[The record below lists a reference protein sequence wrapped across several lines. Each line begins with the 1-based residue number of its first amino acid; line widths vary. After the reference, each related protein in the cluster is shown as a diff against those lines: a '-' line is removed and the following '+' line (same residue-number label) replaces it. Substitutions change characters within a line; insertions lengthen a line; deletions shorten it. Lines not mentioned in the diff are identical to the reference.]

1 MQMMITGKS
10 TRWDLSRNVQVKQI
24 SRNVANS
31 IKLVR
36 IDELFIECN
45 RAPHD
50 GSALPHFRKRMLLP
64 LLSRWIVMQISPRKI
79 FILFFFTIFEIH
91 LEVKKKYRNCGIGFS
106 RCLPFVFCFRW
117 QASVFRQSLYISG
130 GAFPSGICVEN
141 WSIMRM
147 RRPRHSAPPSAS
159 GMEARRGS
167 CRVLWDTAPG
177 SSKENII
184 ITDFYY
190 NYIVLKG
197 GWHEQIYR
205 FSFRLECW
213 TLWEFSFQ
221 LDPIDCRPIELPLNQ
236 KTCTSFIQRCN
247 EFIWQVEAS

>member
-1 MQMMITGKS
+1 M
-10 TRWDLSRNVQVKQI
+10 
-24 SRNVANS
+24 
-31 IKLVR
+31 
-36 IDELFIECN
+36 
-45 RAPHD
+45 
-50 GSALPHFRKRMLLP
+50 
-64 LLSRWIVMQISPRKI
+64 MQISPRKI
-79 FILFFFTIFEIH
+79 FILFFFSQFLKFTWKW
-91 LEVKKKYRNCGIGFS
+91 KKKSRNCGIGFS

-221 LDPIDCRPIELPLNQ
+221 LDPINCRPIELPSKQ